1 MAYGIQHLLFSGGVV
16 LSLPFCRLLSLSA
29 SLLLRYSA
37 ASDAAPLVG
46 GYLQTLSV
54 EMVTLPLNLSPLPSC
69 VAEEICD
76 GAIRSRACMS
86 CPLAGTTGSQEGA
99 VGKGWGFPANMRRTD
114 VRSSRRIRLLVT
126 LGKLRDCRCSCDV
139 IMEGIY

>member
-1 MAYGIQHLLFSGGVV
+1 MAYGIQHLLFSGVVV

-76 GAIRSRACMS
+76 VRYGVVHVCPAPLLGQLEVRKELLEKDGASRQ
-86 CPLAGTTGSQEGA
+86 T
-99 VGKGWGFPANMRRTD
+99 
-114 VRSSRRIRLLVT
+114 
-126 LGKLRDCRCSCDV
+126 
-139 IMEGIY
+139 